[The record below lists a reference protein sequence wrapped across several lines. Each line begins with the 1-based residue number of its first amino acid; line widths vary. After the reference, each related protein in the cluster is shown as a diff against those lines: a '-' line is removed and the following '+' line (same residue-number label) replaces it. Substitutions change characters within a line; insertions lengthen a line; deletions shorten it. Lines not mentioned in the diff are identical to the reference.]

1 VCNRWYDKRT
11 KSYTACV
18 NVLNIIRITNSIDCI
33 KLTKLNDKAGLGTNS
48 IYHWKTKTPS
58 TESLSKVANVLH
70 VSVDYLLGKTDDPD
84 VKSSSSSKK
93 KVEINDDDVIMTFEG
108 RPIPPEDIELMK
120 RLLRGGRNDK

>member
-1 VCNRWYDKRT
+1 MCNRWYDKWT

-18 NVLNIIRITNSIDCI
+18 NVLNIIRITNSIDYI